1 MYSDNRRNLGGSVSC
16 QSNHLA
22 HLYNNTMRKSGVIV
36 EGLFLTFAQQIF
48 HSEAISYCFAIA
60 LFDPLLNKKTETI
73 CLRNDFCF
81 SGGDEEDRPT
91 CCRNGRHAPRHRNSP
106 PDCFYCF
113 AIALFDPLLNKKTE
127 TICLRNDFC
136 FSGGDEEDRTLDL
149 TDANRTLSQ
158 LSYAPVFLTQI
169 IIFFLFVFVKIF
181 SFNPR
186 QNPSLAKFTLSFL
199 SIHIFLKN
207 K

>member
-1 MYSDNRRNLGGSVSC
+1 MRSKYFTAKLFHIAKQYFTRR
-16 QSNHLA
+16 
-22 HLYNNTMRKSGVIV
+22 RR
-36 EGLFLTFAQQIF
+36 
-48 HSEAISYCFAIA
+48 IS
-60 LFDPLLNKKTETI
+60 LKKARFRV
-73 CLRNDFCF
+73 LF

-91 CCRNGRHAPRHRNSP
+91 CYRNGRHAPGHRNSP

-186 QNPSLAKFTLSFL
+186 
-199 SIHIFLKN
+199 
-207 K
+207 